1 MNDNGVNIESL
12 LAAGYS
18 EVDIRSA
25 GQSTKDINNAIS
37 TLTAKADA
45 ISMSVMDGLVAEGGD
60 NAGTTVEVD
69 VDAIKAKMDE
79 ANIPTFVQ
87 VDIMLSAGST
97 TDGIT
102 VDLVTQLMNAGFTAN
117 DFDGTEVTKR
127 QLVKAQAQA
136 SAGANAGGGG
146 GSTAIAVF
154 VGVLVV
160 LFVVV
165 VAAAYFCTTE
175 GKKSNDKPP
184 VSFENPIYNSTGP
197 AYADDAGAGTYAEA
211 GAFGENGGAFD
222 GGGATGGYMDVNPLS
237 NSAGGEESQ
246 QSSSGYMDVSGA
258 QQGDAGTQSSGYMDV
273 TGGQQG
279 SEKIDN
285 AFQQD
290 DASDEDV

>member
-1 MNDNGVNIESL
+1 MNDNGVSIESL

-146 GSTAIAVF
+146 GSTTIAVV

-160 LFVVV
+160 LFV

-246 QSSSGYMDVSGA
+246 QSSSGYMDV
-258 QQGDAGTQSSGYMDV
+258 

-285 AFQQD
+285 GFQQD